1 MSADETRVNRTKT
14 HSTAFDAKQLF
25 RPRLLEIF
33 NQPYGRSDLLADIM
47 AGITVGLIA
56 LPLALALGIASVPGD
71 TQTPYPPPAI
81 GLFTAIFAGLVISS
95 LGGSRVQIGGPT
107 AAFIPIV
114 LLIIEKYGYDGLILA
129 TLMAGG
135 ILIAMGFARMGTL
148 IKFIPW
154 PVTSGFTTGIAVSIM
169 ATQAVDFL
177 GIHAESPPPRE
188 FFHKLQWI
196 WENLL
201 QCHLASLGLAFT
213 CVLFISLWP
222 RLGIKRVPAL
232 WAARRRAA
240 AARLAFLR
248 GLLES
253 ILPPLIR
260 LLGATLTMR
269 KNAFRWAGDSYPDRF
284 RKGSFALPASRARVI
299 WSGPPLSFPQGG
311 DAGLPPAASR
321 RSARGGQEG
330 CWRPRQ

>member
-1 MSADETRVNRTKT
+1 MKTR
-14 HSTAFDAKQLF
+14 STAFDAKQLF

-33 NQPYGRSDLLADIM
+33 NQPYGRSDLLADVM

-56 LPLALALGIASVPGD
+56 LPLALALGIASVPGG
-71 TQTPYPPPAI
+71 TQTAYPPPAV

-114 LLIIEKYGYDGLILA
+114 LLIIEKYGYSGLILA

-148 IKFIPW
+148 IKFIPS

-188 FFHKLQWI
+188 FFDKLQ
-196 WENLL
+196 
-201 QCHLASLGLAFT
+201 
-213 CVLFISLWP
+213 
-222 RLGIKRVPAL
+222 
-232 WAARRRAA
+232 
-240 AARLAFLR
+240 
-248 GLLES
+248 
-253 ILPPLIR
+253 
-260 LLGATLTMR
+260 
-269 KNAFRWAGDSYPDRF
+269 
-284 RKGSFALPASRARVI
+284 
-299 WSGPPLSFPQGG
+299 
-311 DAGLPPAASR
+311 
-321 RSARGGQEG
+321 
-330 CWRPRQ
+330 